1 MDTFTGVVFRKNRDH
16 YITSMTCYVHLTVNI
31 TNMPKYDRIK
41 EIHNLAT
48 VILSGGIDFSYGKK
62 VLTLAKASG
71 GRSTTFRA
79 DKRRRSKYIEK
90 AEFFD
95 VASKKTKEI
104 YIYSPYKQLRKK
116 GLLFLNSD

>member
-1 MDTFTGVVFRKNRDH
+1 
-16 YITSMTCYVHLTVNI
+16 MTCYVHLTVNI

-48 VILSGGIDFSYGKK
+48 VILSGGIDFNYGKK
-62 VLTLAKASG
+62 VLTLAKASE

-90 AEFFD
+90 VEFFD

-104 YIYSPYKQLRKK
+104 YIYSPYKELRKK

>member
-1 MDTFTGVVFRKNRDH
+1 MVFRKNRDH

-41 EIHNLAT
+41 EIHNLAN
-48 VILSGGIDFSYGKK
+48 VILSGGIDFNYGKK

-90 AEFFD
+90 VEFFD

-104 YIYSPYKQLRKK
+104 YIYSPYKELRKK